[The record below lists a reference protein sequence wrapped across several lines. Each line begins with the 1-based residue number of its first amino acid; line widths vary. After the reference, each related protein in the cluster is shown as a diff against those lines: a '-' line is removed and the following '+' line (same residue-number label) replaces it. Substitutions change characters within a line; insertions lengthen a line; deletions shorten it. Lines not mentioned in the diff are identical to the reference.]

1 MRKRITLI
9 VLLTAIVL
17 SACAGGGSEAVDGP
31 TPTDVVSEETAG
43 GSLAPERPE
52 GEVDGDPIAVPIAL
66 DRTVITNARVE
77 LEANDTRGTY
87 DALITAVESL
97 GGFVANAS
105 ISDPQGKKDQPVVQ
119 ATVRVPVVVLPGLL
133 DTIEKLGDRVV
144 KLEVGTQDVTEEYVD
159 VEARLTNLEVLETEL
174 RALLAEV
181 RGDAAGKP
189 AALLQVYDEIRRT
202 REEIEV
208 LAGRQRLVDDLVALG
223 TITVTVRPSPV
234 VAPVVDEGWQPEA
247 TAREAV
253 RNTTEAFQTIADGII
268 WFGLYLLPVLA
279 AIAIPAGIVWLV
291 VRSRRRGGTGLPAA
305 AEG

>member
-1 MRKRITLI
+1 MRTRITLI

-17 SACAGGGSEAVDGP
+17 SACAGGGNEAVDEQA
-31 TPTDVVSEETAG
+31 PTDVVSEETAG
-43 GSLAPERPE
+43 GSPAAERRE

-66 DRTVITNARVE
+66 DRKVITNATVE
-77 LEANDTRGTY
+77 LEAKDTRGAY
-87 DALITAVESL
+87 DALITAVESS

-119 ATVRVPVVVLPGLL
+119 ATVRVPAEVLPGLL
-133 DTIEKLGDRVV
+133 DTIERLGDRVV

-159 VEARLTNLEVLETEL
+159 VEARLTNLEALETEL

-181 RGDAAGKP
+181 REDAAGKP

-208 LAGRQRLVDDLVALG
+208 LAGRQRLLDDLVALA

-253 RNTTEAFQTIADGII
+253 RNTTEAFQTIADGVI

-291 VRSRRRGGTGLPAA
+291 VRSRRRRGAAPPAA
-305 AEG
+305 AEC